1 MEYSEEEIIGMS
13 EAYGMY
19 QILPKEAQE
28 KIPQE
33 FVEKISKYANPDLG
47 YPINSRYSLKS
58 DKLSREG
65 VKLMAYMCL
74 FLK

>member
-1 MEYSEEEIIGMS
+1 MEYSEKQIIGMS

-28 KIPQE
+28 KIPKE
-33 FVEKISKYANPDLG
+33 FVEKLEKYANPELG
-47 YPINSRYSLKS
+47 YPINSRYSLES
-58 DKLSREG
+58 EKLTDEG